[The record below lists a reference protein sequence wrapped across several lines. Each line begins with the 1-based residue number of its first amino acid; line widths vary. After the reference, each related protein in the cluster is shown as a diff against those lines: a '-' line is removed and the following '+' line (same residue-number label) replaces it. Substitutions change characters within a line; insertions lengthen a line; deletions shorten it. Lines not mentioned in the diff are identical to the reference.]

1 MMSSMLSVVQIA
13 IPLVFGLLVAAY
25 LRGVTLRLLVDL
37 CGTEDRAQFWVRA
50 AAVVFV
56 SAPLM
61 FVLVGA
67 RNPLECTVVDAGCA
81 VQVLRQTVM
90 WSIAGVLLAVAAVTR
105 GVGRRIP
112 RETQPVQLAHAME
125 SAS

>member
-1 MMSSMLSVVQIA
+1 MMMSSVLSVVQIA
-13 IPLVFGLLVAAY
+13 IPVLLGLMVATY

-37 CGTEDRAQFWVRA
+37 CGTEDRAQFWVRS

-61 FVLVGA
+61 FVLIGA
-67 RNPLECTVVDAGCA
+67 RNPLECALPDAACA
-81 VQVLRQTVM
+81 AQVLRQTVL
-90 WSIAGVLLAVAAVTR
+90 WSIAGVLLAVAALTR

-112 RETQPVQLAHAME
+112 RETVALPPQTME
-125 SAS
+125 TTS

>member
-1 MMSSMLSVVQIA
+1 MMSLVLSAVQIA
-13 IPLVFGLLVAAY
+13 VPILLGLIVASY

-37 CGTEDRAQFWVRA
+37 CGTEDRAQFWMRA

-67 RNPLECTVVDAGCA
+67 RNPLECTVLNAACA
-81 VQVLRQTVM
+81 LQVLRQTVM
-90 WSIAGVLLAVAAVTR
+90 WSLAGVLLAVAAVTR

-112 RETQPVQLAHAME
+112 RQAAAMPAQAAE
-125 SAS
+125 STS